1 MGHTTFLVLDQKHSR
16 LGEAETAHGAGMKSR
31 HRGLLARAT
40 PLWTCGYLKSSP
52 LSIMF
57 SAYLRDVIKN

>member
-1 MGHTTFLVLDQKHSR
+1 MGQTTFLVLDQKHSR

-40 PLWTCGYLKSSP
+40 PLWTCGYL
-52 LSIMF
+52 
-57 SAYLRDVIKN
+57 